1 MRSEADS
8 TSSGDNSSLADE
20 AYQQILLRI
29 IRGELPAGSELKSTR
44 LAKELGVSRTPVV
57 QALGRLV
64 ADGIVTQERNL
75 RAVVSPGAQNW
86 LVDVHEL
93 RILLE
98 PPAAARA
105 AERIDRIALTE
116 LRSLAD
122 AAAPDGDGEWIDA
135 AREFDYAIHLA
146 VADWSGNRALQQM
159 IHRCWS
165 YKQISY
171 SAGTDTPEVL
181 TAHYRD
187 HLSILQALEQHQPD
201 VAHAAMLFHLHNA
214 SRTRP
219 GARIV

>member
-1 MRSEADS
+1 MRSESDS
-8 TSSGDNSSLADE
+8 TSHTDNGSLADE

-75 RAVVSPGAQNW
+75 RAVVSPGAENW
-86 LVDVHEL
+86 LVDVHDL

-105 AERIDRIALTE
+105 AERIDKIALNE
-116 LRSLAD
+116 LRDLAN
-122 AAAPDGDGEWIDA
+122 AAAPGDDPQWLDA
-135 AREFDYAIHLA
+135 AREFDYALHLA
-146 VADWSGNRALQQM
+146 VADWSGNRALRQM

-165 YKQISY
+165 YKQLSY
-171 SAGTDTPEVL
+171 SAGTDTPEML
-181 TAHYRD
+181 TSHYRD
-187 HLSILQALEQHQPD
+187 HLAILDAMEQRQPE
-201 VAHAAMLFHLHNA
+201 VAQAAMLFHLHNA